1 MILPINQLNMIILG
15 IVISIFQLSEIGKKV
30 NFDQNKYQLE
40 VKSITEEVDLITE
53 ISRYYSP

>member
-15 IVISIFQLSEIGKKV
+15 ILISIFQLSEIGKKV

>member
-1 MILPINQLNMIILG
+1 MILPINQLNMMIVGII
-15 IVISIFQLSEIGKKV
+15 ISIFQLSETGKKV

>member
-1 MILPINQLNMIILG
+1 MILPINQLNMMIVG
-15 IVISIFQLSEIGKKV
+15 IVISIFQLSETGKKV